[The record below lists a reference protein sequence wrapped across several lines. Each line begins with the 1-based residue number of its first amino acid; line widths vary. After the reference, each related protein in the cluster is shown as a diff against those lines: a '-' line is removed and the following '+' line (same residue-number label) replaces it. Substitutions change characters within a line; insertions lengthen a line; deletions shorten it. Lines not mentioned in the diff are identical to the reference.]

1 MICIIFANVYRER
14 IMSSKLGFVWN
25 ILARYKYL
33 ITVVVGVAVVG
44 FIDDNSFLR
53 RIQYDLQISQ
63 LKDEIKKYNAQ
74 NEQATNA
81 LRELRRTPKAIER
94 IARERYFMKADD
106 EDIYVL
112 STDVQP
118 AGEDQNQPIES
129 NEAIK

>member
-1 MICIIFANVYRER
+1 M
-14 IMSSKLGFVWN
+14 SKLGKAWN
-25 ILARYKYL
+25 LLARYKYL
-33 ITVVVGVAVVG
+33 ITIVVGVAIVG

-63 LKDEIKKYNAQ
+63 LKDEIKSYSDR
-74 NEQATNA
+74 NEASTKE
-81 LRELRRTPKAIER
+81 LKELRRNPKAIEK

-112 STDVQP
+112 STDMVPDEETSAQTS
-118 AGEDQNQPIES
+118 NN